1 MIIHLN
7 GWPGSGKKTIGEA
20 LSRLMG
26 ARFIHNHLLHDVA
39 IVCAGFESQQ
49 RWELYEIVRAA
60 AYDAL
65 KRQPAAEIFV
75 MTNALCNDTPREEL
89 AWKHVVALAMARNV
103 PLVPVVLE
111 LSADENV
118 RRLESPERL
127 GRKMTDAATLRGW
140 FTTNSIQR
148 PDVPEV
154 IVIDV
159 SDMSAE
165 EAARAILD
173 RVDALKPRLR
183 PATPQ
188 HLRMKR

>member
-39 IVCAGFESQQ
+39 IVCAGFEGQQ
-49 RWELYEIVRAA
+49 RWELYETVRAA

-65 KRQPAAEIFV
+65 KRQPAAETFV
-75 MTNALCNDTPREEL
+75 MTNALCNDTPREES

-118 RRLESPERL
+118 RRLESQERV

-148 PDVPEV
+148 PDVPEL

-173 RVDALKPRLR
+173 RVDALKPQLR
-183 PATPQ
+183 PATSQ